1 MKAVLLSAGLGTRL
15 LPITKKISKQMI
27 PIAGKPLLEYIIR
40 DLVSCGIDHICIVV
54 GHLENQIKEY
64 FHEGEKFNLK
74 IQYVLQKNYK
84 GTADAI
90 LYAKDFV
97 GNDPFLLYH
106 ADTIISPDFIN
117 KINQMK
123 NSSYDVE
130 ILTSKVPESLLN
142 SVGTVVTDKKNFVI
156 QIDEKSNQP
165 KSKLGW
171 SGVAIFNN
179 NTIFEEIT
187 KLDFQN
193 SEEVNITDG
202 INRLISLEKTVHN
215 STCSSFIDS
224 GTPNGLLTVSKYIL
238 KEKILDVENKL
249 KNSKIT
255 KPTFI
260 GKNCDI
266 ENDCLIGPYT
276 SIENNVLIHE
286 HVTIQNSIILD
297 DVEISPNQK
306 IIDKIFSKHG
316 NLSAT

>member
-1 MKAVLLSAGLGTRL
+1 MKAVLLAAGLGTRL

-27 PIAGKPLLEYIIR
+27 PIAGKPLLEYIIK
-40 DLVSCGIDHICIVV
+40 DLVSCGIDNICIVV
-54 GHLENQIKEY
+54 GHLEDQIKEY
-64 FHEGEKFNLK
+64 FHDGKKFNLK

-123 NSSYDVE
+123 NTNSDVE
-130 ILTSKVPESLLN
+130 ILTSEVPESLLN
-142 SVGTVVTDKKNFVI
+142 AVGTVRTDKKNFVT

-171 SGVAIFNN
+171 SGVAIFND
-179 NTIFEEIT
+179 NTIFQEII
-187 KLDFQN
+187 KIDFQD
-193 SEEVNITDG
+193 SKEINITDG
-202 INRLISLEKTVHN
+202 INKLISLKKTVHN
-215 STCSSFIDS
+215 FTCSSFIDS
-224 GTPNGLLTVSKYIL
+224 GTPKGLLEASKYIL
-238 KEKILDVENKL
+238 KEKLSDIKHEL

-255 KPTFI
+255 NPVFI
-260 GKNCDI
+260 GKNCNI
-266 ENDCLIGPYT
+266 ENNCLIGPYV

-286 HVTIQNSIILD
+286 HATIKNSIILD
-297 DVEISPNQK
+297 DVEVSSNKK
-306 IIDKIFSKHG
+306 IINEIFTKYG
-316 NLSAT
+316 NISAT